1 MAPGPVAP
9 AGPTGPELASPT
21 RISYSPLTMGTGTKW
36 MGRAAL
42 VLGLSVLCAEA
53 ADRPA
58 PPVRLGLAVFST
70 GTWATY
76 GTLDGFSPRLYD
88 NGLKRYE
95 FNKILALGLYGRI
108 LGVPAYLSVPWQW
121 TSRRREEGSENRVAL
136 GDGEFYAG
144 RRIGRTEIRAG
155 LIFPAGYDR
164 GRGSPWIGP
173 GNLQATLGA
182 AVNPN
187 ITRYSRRWEL
197 GAEAKWA
204 YALDDAIAKSGSWG
218 FHPNAKVSFRP
229 SERRK
234 TGIEFL
240 GYWKSS
246 YWGRS
251 ADFGQSVLGR
261 DGPRAQWNAGLVS
274 SVFFEEYL
282 NRNIAVGVKG
292 GHSLWGYRDAVSY
305 NASAYLLYFP

>member
-1 MAPGPVAP
+1 MDRP
-9 AGPTGPELASPT
+9 AKGG
-21 RISYSPLTMGTGTKW
+21 I
-36 MGRAAL
+36 RAAL
-42 VLGLSVLCAEA
+42 ALGLLASCAVA
-53 ADRPA
+53 AAKPA
-58 PPVRLGLAVFST
+58 DMAAAKAQPVRLGLAVFST
-70 GTWATY
+70 GTWTTY

-88 NGLKRYE
+88 NGVRRYE

-108 LGVPAYLSVPWQW
+108 LGRPAYLSVPWQW
-121 TSRRREEGSENRVAL
+121 TSRRLAGESDDRVAL

-144 RRIGRTEIRAG
+144 HRIGKTEIRAG
-155 LIFPAGYDR
+155 LVFPAGYDR

-173 GNLQATLGA
+173 GNLQATVGA

-197 GAEAKWA
+197 GAEGKWA

-218 FHPNAKVSFRP
+218 FYPNAKISFRP
-229 SERRK
+229 GPGRK

-240 GYWKSS
+240 GYWKST

-251 ADFGQSVLGR
+251 ASFSQSVLGK
-261 DGPRAQWNAGLVS
+261 DGPRAQWNAGLVPS
-274 SVFFEEYL
+274 AFLEEYFS
-282 NRNIAVGVKG
+282 RNIALGVKA

-305 NASAYLLYFP
+305 NASVYLLYFP